1 MNPTTMKNPTA
12 LVSAAL
18 LVRVVVTLAALL
30 MLPSASAQLYTTT
43 TSNTT
48 WAGATGR
55 WSSGT
60 SGPFTST
67 WTDYSHA
74 NFAVSGTYNFQ
85 RLIATGTANIGNVT
99 LGPNARVIFA
109 QSSGQAMNLVGPT
122 GGVATFS
129 LAEGSQIDFGSII
142 IAPGTDTGYI
152 KSGAG
157 SLTMTGGIIQGPVT
171 LDGGNLVGRN
181 SNAFGQG
188 PMTING
194 GALGAT
200 TNLTLPTNRVGGITV
215 AGDFQLGISG
225 SAGNAS
231 STANM
236 TFSGTGNT
244 VNLGSVRRTFTLGN
258 SGSMTFGGA
267 IAGSGGLTL
276 TRDANG
282 GGWFALSGSNTFT
295 GGLTLDGVRV
305 NASASNTALGAGDV
319 FLGGV
324 TGSNTTLNITS
335 GVTLGN
341 TVTFADGAGEKT
353 LANLGSSGTLTGVVN
368 NADSTGSTRIGAG
381 TGRTFT
387 LSGGLGGS
395 GSTDWYFGGTSGTSS
410 LVGTVLIGAA
420 NSYSGAGN
428 TTIAN
433 STVRLAAADGLATNN
448 LTLSGAGTLDLGGQ
462 AQSIAD
468 LTGDATSKIQ
478 STGGQGTLFVGN
490 NDTSSIFGGSIL
502 GSGVNNVALQKTGT
516 GSFELTNSDNTFT
529 GGVVVQEGDLI
540 VSASTLKEQAVDLQV
555 ADSSIEFKQSTSGT
569 FSGAISG
576 DGSLTK
582 TGASTLTL
590 SGANNYAGATDVSG
604 GALVVNGSLGN
615 TALTVRTGA
624 QLGGSGSIGSI
635 GSSGE
640 ALVAIQ
646 SGGSLAPG
654 NSPGMLTV
662 NGNLTMSLGS
672 TYDYEVVSGSTQA
685 DSVDIDGVLSLESTT
700 FSLTNLGP
708 YVANEKFT
716 LFAYES
722 LIGTFDGLADDTTF
736 TAGGGEWLINYNDTT
751 GGLNSA
757 AVGISYITLT
767 AVPEPSALLI
777 GALGLVGL
785 LRRRR

>member
-1 MNPTTMKNPTA
+1 
-12 LVSAAL
+12 
-18 LVRVVVTLAALL
+18 
-30 MLPSASAQLYTTT
+30 
-43 TSNTT
+43 
-48 WAGATGR
+48 
-55 WSSGT
+55 
-60 SGPFTST
+60 
-67 WTDYSHA
+67 
-74 NFAVSGTYNFQ
+74 
-85 RLIATGTANIGNVT
+85 
-99 LGPNARVIFA
+99 
-109 QSSGQAMNLVGPT
+109 MNLVGAT

-129 LAEGSQIDFGSII
+129 LAEGSQVDFGSII
-142 IAPGTDTGYI
+142 IAPSPNSGYT
-152 KSGAG
+152 KDGAG

-171 LDGGNLVGRN
+171 LNGGNLVGRN

-194 GALGAT
+194 GALGST
-200 TNLTLPTNRVGGITV
+200 TNLALSTTRVGGITV

-305 NASASNTALGAGDV
+305 NASASDTALGAGDV

-341 TVTFADGAGEKT
+341 TVTFADGAGGKT
-353 LANLGSSGTLTGVVN
+353 LANLGSNGTLTGVVN
-368 NADSTGSTRIGAG
+368 NADSTGSNQIGAG

-410 LVGTVLIGAA
+410 LVGTVRIGTA
-420 NSYSGAGN
+420 NSYTGAGN

-433 STVRLAAADGLATNN
+433 STVKLTAGDGLATNN
-448 LTLSGAGTLDLGGQ
+448 LTLTGTGTLDLGGN
-462 AQSIAD
+462 AQSITE

-478 STGGQGTLFVGN
+478 STGGQGTLSVGN

-590 SGANNYAGATDVSG
+590 SGANTYAGATDVSG
-604 GALVVNGSLGN
+604 GGVVVDGSLGN
-615 TALTVRTGA
+615 TALTVRTGSR
-624 QLGGSGSIGSI
+624 LGGSGSIGS
-635 GSSGE
+635 SGG

-672 TYDYEVVSGSTQA
+672 TYDYEVVSGSISA
-685 DSVDIDGVLSLESTT
+685 DSVDINGVLSLNDTT
-700 FSLTNLGP
+700 LSLTNLGT

-716 LFAYES
+716 LFAYDS

-736 TAGGGEWLINYNDTT
+736 TAGGGNWLINYNDTT
-751 GGLNSA
+751 GGLNTA
-757 AVGISYITLT
+757 AVGTSYITLT

-785 LRRRR
+785 LRRRRLKRKA

>member
-1 MNPTTMKNPTA
+1 MKNPTA

>member
-1 MNPTTMKNPTA
+1 MKNPTA

-109 QSSGQAMNLVGPT
+109 QSSGQAMNFVGPT

-142 IAPGTDTGYI
+142 IAPGTNTGYT

-624 QLGGSGSIGSI
+624 QLGGSGSIGSSGSS

-785 LRRRR
+785 LHRRR